1 MKTQKVNNN
10 PIQATST
17 TQYKYLLSPK
27 CGAKTRKHTP
37 CLAPAVRGSQRC
49 RMHGGKGS
57 GAPKGNQNA
66 LKHGHMKRDAKEFR
80 NAVRAEI
87 QNSKAIINELTKQI
101 AQK

>member
-10 PIQATST
+10 PIQATDT
-17 TQYKYLLSPK
+17 TKYQYLLSPK

-37 CLAPAVRGSQRC
+37 CLAPVVRGSQRC

-66 LKHGHMKRDAKEFR
+66 FKHGHMTKDAKDFR
-80 NAVRAEI
+80 NSVRANI
-87 QNSKAIINELTKQI
+87 RQSKKLIKELTKQLV
-101 AQK
+101 QE